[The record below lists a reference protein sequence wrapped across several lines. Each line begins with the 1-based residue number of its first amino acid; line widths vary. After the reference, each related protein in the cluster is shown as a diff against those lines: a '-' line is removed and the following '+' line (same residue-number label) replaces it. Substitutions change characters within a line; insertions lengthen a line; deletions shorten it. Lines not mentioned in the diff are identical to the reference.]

1 MNRRLL
7 ICSISVA
14 AFGGATGLFMAMSP
28 DARAQIVTLKFL
40 RLQAL
45 TPGTPDNGH
54 ANLSGTMIAERFIGG
69 GSMLTDLDAS
79 NLMSG
84 TVPGARLPV
93 PMSLFLNSVSDVTL
107 TVENSAASGAA
118 LNVLGNFNVGPGGRL
133 RIDGATG
140 NALSQGT
147 VTANGLFSADDTE
160 VGDVLSVLGLAD
172 LRGDAK
178 IGGSLDMT
186 NGGITNIGVNG
197 SRFDPTGDLQVGG
210 SLQAFVLGSTL
221 LSVTNA
227 GVTAITTGTM
237 NLNSLGSISLSS
249 DNFVDVTAPQITVTD
264 GGTQAVFDASGL
276 TLSKDLRLAERFFD
290 GSNSPGSNGD
300 LLMSTG
306 TQTRW
311 VNLVGT
317 DGESLIVRGDAS
329 IGGANAPRIFT
340 VERTPSPKITVRG
353 WFDLVGPACTDN
365 SLSFK
370 TATGTPA
377 TSTHI
382 KSPGT
387 DVMTFHTMGA
397 ERVRIASNGSVN
409 IGTISGPG
417 RVNIN
422 GNLIMQGTG
431 SIFAVDSTI
440 SSTAGAGRGFAFVNG
455 GWGEQRS
462 RNNLGQDVFL
472 VTGPATGF
480 SDGFVGASI
489 NNAGTALNAGFQRI
503 QSTNLTHLFA
513 NGTKSFVEPNPND
526 PATDIYYAALEGP
539 EAGMYVRGTGRLVG
553 GRAFITLP
561 DHFVALADE
570 NSITV
575 QLTPLSFDSEGLAVG
590 AKSLAGIQV
599 GELRGGKG
607 SYDFDWE
614 VKSVRRK
621 FRDYRVLRPWDD
633 LVLPSADRRQ
643 AWEARM
649 QQMRSD

>member
-1 MNRRLL
+1 MNRRLF

-14 AFGGATGLFMAMSP
+14 AVGGAIGFLMAMSP

-54 ANLSGTMIAERFIGG
+54 ANLSGMMIAERFVGG

-79 NLMSG
+79 NLMTG

-93 PMSLFLNSVSDVTL
+93 PMSLFLNSASDVTL
-107 TVENSAASGAA
+107 TVENAAASGTA
-118 LNVLGNFNVGPGGRL
+118 LTVLGNFNVGPGGKFRV
-133 RIDGATG
+133 DNATG

-160 VGDVLSVLGLAD
+160 VGGVLRVIGLAD
-172 LRGDAK
+172 LMGDAK
-178 IGGSLDMT
+178 VGGNLDMT
-186 NGGITNIGVNG
+186 GGGIANIGSNG
-197 SRFDPTGDLQVGG
+197 SSFNSTGDLDVRGFFSAVSPGFG
-210 SLQAFVLGSTL
+210 SSVVLGTGTARLHGVVGVDL
-221 LSVTNA
+221 LSPAIIGVAAPLITLTN
-227 GVTAITTGTM
+227 GVTEAT
-237 NLNSLGSISLSS
+237 
-249 DNFVDVTAPQITVTD
+249 
-264 GGTQAVFDASGL
+264 FDANGL
-276 TLSKDLRLAERFFD
+276 SLTGDLHLAQRFHD
-290 GSNSPGSNGD
+290 GSDSPGANGD

-311 VNLVGT
+311 VNLVGA

-340 VERTPSPKITVRG
+340 LERLPSPKVTIRG
-353 WFDLVGPACTDN
+353 LFDVMGAVCTDN
-365 SLSFK
+365 SFAFK
-370 TATGTPA
+370 TSTGTPP

-382 KSPGT
+382 KSPANDT
-387 DVMTFHTMGA
+387 MTFHTMGA
-397 ERVRIASNGSVN
+397 ERFRIAPNGSVN
-409 IGTISGPG
+409 IGTLSGPG

-431 SIFAVDSTI
+431 SIFAVDSTLA
-440 SSTAGAGRGFAFVNG
+440 STAGAGRAYAFVNG

-489 NNAGTALNAGFQRI
+489 NNAGTALNAGFQRV

-553 GRAFITLP
+553 GRALITLP

-621 FRDYRVLRPWDD
+621 FRDFRVLRPWDD
-633 LVLPSADRRQ
+633 LVLPSADRQQ

-649 QQMRSD
+649 QQMRSH